1 MLRPLNL
8 LSVLAIVPFI
18 VERLESRGCTF
29 ERLLSRGC
37 TIERLHEYLY
47 SLRQPFAICLVKL

>member
-18 VERLESRGCTF
+18 VERL
-29 ERLLSRGC
+29 
-37 TIERLHEYLY
+37 
-47 SLRQPFAICLVKL
+47 